1 MNNNMFSVTTLL
13 QNCSSTEQCV
23 QVIDAIR
30 QEWLLR
36 V

>member
-1 MNNNMFSVTTLL
+1 MNNNMFLVTTLPP
-13 QNCSSTEQCV
+13 NGNPTEQCV

>member
-1 MNNNMFSVTTLL
+1 MNNNMFSVITLPL
-13 QNCSSTEQCV
+13 NGNPTEQCV
-23 QVIDAIR
+23 RVIDAIR